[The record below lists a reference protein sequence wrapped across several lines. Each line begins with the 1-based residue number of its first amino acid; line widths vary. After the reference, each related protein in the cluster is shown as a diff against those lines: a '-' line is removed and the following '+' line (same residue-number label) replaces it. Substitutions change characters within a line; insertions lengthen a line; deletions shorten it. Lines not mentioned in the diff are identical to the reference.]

1 MHPAPTRI
9 RRFAQDFSMKL
20 IRLKAIV
27 LKEFL
32 QIIRDP
38 RSLAWAVSMPV
49 ILLVLFGYALTLDVN
64 RIPTVLYDLD
74 RTPKSR
80 DLADRFLSSQYFK
93 LEAAVQSYAH
103 LQEMLDTGQA
113 LMGLVI
119 PVHFSRDLEV
129 GRDARIQVLMDGT
142 DANTAT
148 IALGYA
154 NAITLLY
161 SQDLMKEKMTR
172 LGMGKIS
179 PPIEPR
185 IRIWFNPDLES
196 KNFIVPGLIAIIMSI
211 LAAILTSGTIAREWE
226 RGSMEQLISTP
237 IRKGELI
244 LGKLIPYFVIGL
256 IDLSLSVLMGRYL
269 FGVPLRGSGFLLF
282 SLVSLFLLGAICQG
296 ILVSIVTRNQ
306 LLSSQISIILSYLP
320 TFILSGFIYPIH
332 NMPQFIQFITYVV
345 PGRYVVTILKGIYS
359 KGIGLEILWIEAI
372 LLAVYAGAMTL
383 WAHKRF
389 QKRIG

>member
-1 MHPAPTRI
+1 
-9 RRFAQDFSMKL
+9 MKL
-20 IRLKAIV
+20 IRLKAIAR
-27 LKEFL
+27 KEFF

-38 RSLAWAVSMPV
+38 RSLALAISIP
-49 ILLVLFGYALTLDVN
+49 ILLLLLFGFALTLDVD
-64 RIPTVLYDLD
+64 RIPTVVYDQD
-74 RTPKSR
+74 RSPRSR
-80 DLADRFLSSQYFK
+80 DLIDRFLSSRYFQ
-93 LEAAVQSYAH
+93 LEGAVQSYGG
-103 LQEMLDTGQA
+103 LQEMLDTGRA

-119 PVHFSRDLEV
+119 PADFSRNLELDRQTTV
-129 GRDARIQVLMDGT
+129 QVLMDGT

-161 SQDLMKEKMTR
+161 SQDLIKEKMTR
-172 LGMGKIS
+172 LGAGKIS

-185 IRIWFNPDLES
+185 MRIWFNPDLES

-237 IRKGELI
+237 LRKGELI
-244 LGKLIPYFVIGL
+244 LGKLIPYFLIGL
-256 IDLSLSVLMGRYL
+256 TDLALSVVMGRYL

-282 SLVSLFLLGAICQG
+282 SLASLFLLGAICQG
-296 ILVSIVTRNQ
+296 VLVSIVTKNQ

-320 TFILSGFIYPIH
+320 TFILSGFIYPIY
-332 NMPQFIQFITYVV
+332 NMPKFIQMITYIV
-345 PGRYVVTILKGIYS
+345 PGRYVVAILKGIYL
-359 KGIGLEILWIEAI
+359 KGIGLEILWAEAL
-372 LLAVYAGAMTL
+372 LLALYAGGMTL
-383 WAHKRF
+383 WAHRRF

>member
-1 MHPAPTRI
+1 
-9 RRFAQDFSMKL
+9 MKL
-20 IRLKAIV
+20 IRLKAIAR
-27 LKEFL
+27 KEFF

-38 RSLAWAVSMPV
+38 RSLALAISIP
-49 ILLVLFGYALTLDVN
+49 ILLLLLFGFALTLDVD
-64 RIPTVLYDLD
+64 RIPTVVYDQD
-74 RTPKSR
+74 RSPRSR
-80 DLADRFLSSQYFK
+80 DLIDRFLSSRYFQ
-93 LEAAVQSYAH
+93 LEGAVQSYGG
-103 LQEMLDTGQA
+103 LQEMLDTGRA

-119 PVHFSRDLEV
+119 PADFSRNLELDRQTTV
-129 GRDARIQVLMDGT
+129 QVLMDGT

-161 SQDLMKEKMTR
+161 SQDLLKEKMTR
-172 LGMGKIS
+172 LGAGKIS

-237 IRKGELI
+237 LRKGELI
-244 LGKLIPYFVIGL
+244 LGKLIPYFLIGL
-256 IDLSLSVLMGRYL
+256 TDLALSVVMGRYL

-282 SLVSLFLLGAICQG
+282 SLASLFLLGAICQG
-296 ILVSIVTRNQ
+296 VLVSIVTKNQ

-320 TFILSGFIYPIH
+320 TFILSGFIYPIY
-332 NMPQFIQFITYVV
+332 NMPKFIQMITYIV
-345 PGRYVVTILKGIYS
+345 PGRYVVAILKGIYL
-359 KGIGLEILWIEAI
+359 KGIGLEILWAEAL
-372 LLAVYAGAMTL
+372 LLALYAGGMTL
-383 WAHKRF
+383 WAHRRF

>member
-1 MHPAPTRI
+1 
-9 RRFAQDFSMKL
+9 MKFV
-20 IRLKAIV
+20 RLKAIAS
-27 LKEFL
+27 KEFL

-38 RSLAWAVSMPV
+38 RSLGMAVSVP
-49 ILLVLFGYALTLDVN
+49 ILLLLLFGYALTLDVD
-64 RIPTVLYDLD
+64 RIPTVVYDLD
-74 RTPKSR
+74 RTPRSR
-80 DLADRFLSSQYFK
+80 DLVDRFLSSQYFR
-93 LEAAVQSYAH
+93 LEAAAQSYAY
-103 LQEMLDTGQA
+103 LQEMLDTGRA

-119 PVHFSRDLEV
+119 PANFSRDLES
-129 GRDARIQVLMDGT
+129 GRESTIQVLMDGT

-161 SQDLMKEKMTR
+161 SQDLLKEKMTR
-172 LGMGKIS
+172 LGVGKIS

-196 KNFIVPGLIAIIMSI
+196 RNFIVPGLIAVIMAI
-211 LAAILTSGTIAREWE
+211 LAALLTSGTIAREWE

-256 IDLSLSVLMGRYL
+256 IDLSLSVLMGRFL

-296 ILVSIVTRNQ
+296 VLVSIVTRNQ
-306 LLSSQISIILSYLP
+306 LQASQISMILSYLP

-332 NMPQFIQFITYVV
+332 NMPKLIQVITYVV
-345 PGRYVVTILKGIYS
+345 PGRYVVTLLKGIFS
-359 KGIGLEILWIEAI
+359 KGVGLEILWIEAL
-372 LLAVYAGAMTL
+372 LLAVYAGAMIF

-389 QKRIG
+389 QKRID

>member
-119 PVHFSRDLEV
+119 PVHFSRDLEM

>member
-1 MHPAPTRI
+1 
-9 RRFAQDFSMKL
+9 MKL
-20 IRLKAIV
+20 IRLKAIAR
-27 LKEFL
+27 KEFF

-38 RSLAWAVSMPV
+38 RSLALAISIP
-49 ILLVLFGYALTLDVN
+49 ILLLLLFGFALTLDVD
-64 RIPTVLYDLD
+64 RIPTVVYDQD
-74 RTPKSR
+74 RSPRSR
-80 DLADRFLSSQYFK
+80 DLIDRFLSSRYFQ
-93 LEAAVQSYAH
+93 LEGAVQSYGG
-103 LQEMLDTGQA
+103 LQEMLDTGRA

-119 PVHFSRDLEV
+119 PADFSRNLELDRQTTV
-129 GRDARIQVLMDGT
+129 QVLMDGT

-161 SQDLMKEKMTR
+161 SQDLIKEKMTR
-172 LGMGKIS
+172 LGAGKIS

-185 IRIWFNPDLES
+185 MRIWFNPDLES

-237 IRKGELI
+237 LRKGELI
-244 LGKLIPYFVIGL
+244 LGKLIPYFLIGL
-256 IDLSLSVLMGRYL
+256 TDLALSVVMGRYL

-282 SLVSLFLLGAICQG
+282 SLASLFLLGAICQG
-296 ILVSIVTRNQ
+296 VLVSIVTKNQ

-320 TFILSGFIYPIH
+320 TFILSGFIYPIY
-332 NMPQFIQFITYVV
+332 NMPKFIQMITYIV
-345 PGRYVVTILKGIYS
+345 PGRYVVAILKGIYL
-359 KGIGLEILWIEAI
+359 KGIGLEILWAEAI
-372 LLAVYAGAMTL
+372 LLALYAGGMTL
-383 WAHKRF
+383 WAHRRF

>member
-1 MHPAPTRI
+1 
-9 RRFAQDFSMKL
+9 MKL

-119 PVHFSRDLEV
+119 PVHFSRDLEM

>member
-1 MHPAPTRI
+1 
-9 RRFAQDFSMKL
+9 MKF
-20 IRLKAIV
+20 IRLKAIA

-38 RSLAWAVSMPV
+38 RSLALAVSIP
-49 ILLVLFGYALTLDVN
+49 ILLLLLFGFALTLDVD

-80 DLADRFLSSQYFK
+80 DLADRFLSSQYFQ
-93 LEAAVQSYAH
+93 LQAVARNYVH
-103 LQEMLDTGQA
+103 LQEMLDSGQA

-119 PVHFSRDLEV
+119 PANFARDLEMSREV
-129 GRDARIQVLMDGT
+129 TIQVLMDGT

-161 SQDLMKEKMTR
+161 SQDLIKEKMTR
-172 LGMGKIS
+172 LGVGKIS

-196 KNFIVPGLIAIIMSI
+196 KNFIVPGLIAIIMAI

-237 IRKGELI
+237 VRKGELI
-244 LGKLIPYFVIGL
+244 LGKLIPYFAIGM
-256 IDLSLSVLMGRYL
+256 IDLLLSVLMGRYL

-282 SLVSLFLLGAICQG
+282 SLASLFLLGAICQG
-296 ILVSIVTRNQ
+296 VLVSIVTRNQ
-306 LLSSQISIILSYLP
+306 LLSSQVSIILSYLP

-359 KGIGLEILWIEAI
+359 KGIGLEILWVEAL
-372 LLAVYAGAMTL
+372 LLAVYAGSMTF

>member
-1 MHPAPTRI
+1 
-9 RRFAQDFSMKL
+9 MKL
-20 IRLKAIV
+20 IRLKAIAR
-27 LKEFL
+27 KEFF

-38 RSLAWAVSMPV
+38 RSLALAISIP
-49 ILLVLFGYALTLDVN
+49 ILLLLLFGFALTLDVD
-64 RIPTVLYDLD
+64 RIPTVVYDQD
-74 RTPKSR
+74 RSPRSR
-80 DLADRFLSSQYFK
+80 DLIDRFLSSRYFQ
-93 LEAAVQSYAH
+93 LEGAVQSYGG
-103 LQEMLDTGQA
+103 LQEMLDTGRA

-119 PVHFSRDLEV
+119 PADFSRNLELDRQTTV
-129 GRDARIQVLMDGT
+129 QVLMDGT

-161 SQDLMKEKMTR
+161 SQDLIKEKMTR
-172 LGMGKIS
+172 LGAGKIS

-185 IRIWFNPDLES
+185 MRIWFNPDLES

-237 IRKGELI
+237 LRKGELI
-244 LGKLIPYFVIGL
+244 LGKLIPYFLIGL
-256 IDLSLSVLMGRYL
+256 TDLALSVVMGRYL

-282 SLVSLFLLGAICQG
+282 SLASLFLLGAICQG
-296 ILVSIVTRNQ
+296 VLVSIMTKNQ

-320 TFILSGFIYPIH
+320 TFILSGFIYPIY
-332 NMPQFIQFITYVV
+332 NMPKFIQMITYIV
-345 PGRYVVTILKGIYS
+345 PGRYVVAILKGIYL
-359 KGIGLEILWIEAI
+359 KGIGLEILWAEAL
-372 LLAVYAGAMTL
+372 LLALYAGGMTL
-383 WAHKRF
+383 WAHRRF